1 MAERHL
7 QAGYRFYESQSE
19 GLGNYFLDSL
29 MADVESLHIHAGVHA
44 VYFGNYHRLLAK
56 RFPYS
61 VYYRIEGN
69 EILYLRHSR
78 QSQKPEMDQAKI
90 GAPLKSIGRYPAWQ
104 SNRVAW
110 VSL

>member
-1 MAERHL
+1 MRIKLSSMAERHL

-69 EILYLRHSR
+69 EILIYAILDNRRNPKWIR
-78 QSQKPEMDQAKI
+78 QRL
-90 GAPLKSIGRYPAWQ
+90 APR
-104 SNRVAW
+104 
-110 VSL
+110 